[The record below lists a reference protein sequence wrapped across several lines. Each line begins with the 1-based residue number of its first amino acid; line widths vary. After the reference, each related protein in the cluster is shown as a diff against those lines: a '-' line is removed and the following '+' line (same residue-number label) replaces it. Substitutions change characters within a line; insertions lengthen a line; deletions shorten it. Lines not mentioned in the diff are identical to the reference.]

1 MRDGWRTAPARR
13 VNAGQHLR
21 FFGLRPGL
29 CPGLCRGLGATVS
42 IAGAR
47 NVRLP
52 RVNSVPPIRT
62 RSLEL
67 RVARLPLWEILL
79 ALAVMAGCLLTGLG
93 AFGLVGPDDPRYA
106 FIARAMLQSGDWV
119 TPRLYGHPWFEKPVL
134 HYWTAAAAF
143 RLFGVTEFAARLPSA
158 LAAVLATLAI
168 AWAARRAY
176 GPYAAQL
183 CLLMM
188 PSTIAAIAFARAA
201 TPDML
206 FAALLAAAAVAA
218 AAMLEKTNATNSA
231 RIAFGAFLGAA
242 TLAKGPAAV
251 ILAAGAIALWALTS
265 RAWRASLRLLH
276 PLGVASFFAVASPWY
291 VLCAVRNPEFLRIF
305 ILEHNFE
312 RYLTPV
318 FQHPQPFWFF
328 GVIIPAAVL
337 PWTALFIPVA
347 ISAASMR
354 LGDGWR
360 HSAALFFAC
369 WAVFSVL
376 FFSFSQ
382 SKLPGYILP
391 AVPPLVFVFA
401 AGADRFLGAATGI
414 TANEHATMQA
424 RWWVAL
430 VGAPFV
436 ILPPI
441 AGYWLRNLP
450 VESGFLSPRGM
461 PGLLALSVSGG
472 VLCALVALFGGAR
485 RALLLA
491 AVLMTAM
498 VIAINV
504 RVLPKLDPY
513 FSPRHAARE
522 MPPEARQ
529 AADLSVF
536 QLERSWQYGFNFYL
550 DRDLP
555 AWAPGT
561 APPSWMWT
569 SAAGAASL
577 ERLGIQYGVTQ
588 RVSSQAWLLRLH

>member
-1 MRDGWRTAPARR
+1 
-13 VNAGQHLR
+13 
-21 FFGLRPGL
+21 
-29 CPGLCRGLGATVS
+29 
-42 IAGAR
+42 
-47 NVRLP
+47 
-52 RVNSVPPIRT
+52 
-62 RSLEL
+62 
-67 RVARLPLWEILL
+67 
-79 ALAVMAGCLLTGLG
+79 MAGCLLTGLG

-134 HYWTAAAAF
+134 YYWTAAAGF

-168 AWAARRAY
+168 AWAALRAY

-276 PLGVASFFAVASPWY
+276 PLGVASFFVVALPWY

-318 FQHPQPFWFF
+318 FEHPQPFWFF
-328 GVIIPAAVL
+328 GVIILAAVL

-347 ISAASMR
+347 ISAASAR

-369 WAVFSVL
+369 WAVFPVL

-391 AVPPLVFVFA
+391 AVPPLVIVFA
-401 AGADRFLGAATGI
+401 AGADRFLGAATG
-414 TANEHATMQA
+414 TKTNEHATIQTVQA

-436 ILPPI
+436 ILPPV

-472 VLCALVALFGGAR
+472 ALCVLVAFFGGAR

-491 AVLMTAM
+491 AVLMTSM

-513 FSPRHAARE
+513 FSPRRAARE
-522 MPPEARQ
+522 MPPEGRQ

-536 QLERSWQYGFNFYL
+536 QLDRSWQYGFNFYL
-550 DRDLP
+550 DRDLQ

-569 SAAGAASL
+569 SAAGAATL
-577 ERLGIQYGVTQ
+577 DGLGIKYGVTQ
-588 RVSSQAWLLRLH
+588 RVSSQAWLVRLH

>member
-1 MRDGWRTAPARR
+1 MRDGWRSAPAGR
-13 VNAGQHLR
+13 VNTGHQVKFPAS
-21 FFGLRPGL
+21 
-29 CPGLCRGLGATVS
+29 GLGLDASVS
-42 IAGAR
+42 MADTR

-62 RSLEL
+62 RSREL
-67 RVARLPLWEILL
+67 RVARPPLWEILL

-134 HYWTAAAAF
+134 YYWAAAAGF
-143 RLFGVTEFAARLPSA
+143 RLFGVTEFSSRLPSA

-168 AWAARRAY
+168 AWAALRAY

-218 AAMLEKTNATNSA
+218 AAMLKKTHATNSA

-251 ILAAGAIALWALTS
+251 ILAAGAIALWTLTS

-276 PLGVASFFAVASPWY
+276 PLGVASFFVVALPWY
-291 VLCAVRNPEFLRIF
+291 VLCALRNPEFLRIF

-328 GVIIPAAVL
+328 GLIILAAIL
-337 PWTALFIPVA
+337 PWTALLIPVA
-347 ISAASMR
+347 FSAASTR
-354 LGDGWR
+354 FRDDWR
-360 HSAALFFAC
+360 HSATLFFAC
-369 WAVFSVL
+369 WAVFPVL

-391 AVPPLVFVFA
+391 AVPPLVFVCA
-401 AGADRFLGAATGI
+401 AGADRFLGAAI
-414 TANEHATMQA
+414 RATAQEHATMPG
-424 RWWVAL
+424 RWWAAL
-430 VGAPFV
+430 LGAPFV

-461 PGLLALSVSGG
+461 PGLLALSISGG
-472 VLCALVALFGGAR
+472 VLCALVAVFGGAR
-485 RALLLA
+485 RALLPA
-491 AVLMTAM
+491 AVLMTVM

-522 MPPEARQ
+522 MPAEAVQ
-529 AADLSVF
+529 APDLSVF
-536 QLERSWQYGFNFYL
+536 QLDRSWQYGFNFYL

-555 AWAPGT
+555 AWTPAA

-569 SAAGAASL
+569 SAAGAGSL
-577 ERLGIQYGVTQ
+577 DRLGIKYSVAQ
-588 RVSSQAWLLRLH
+588 RVSSQAWLVRLH